1 MVPGFDGGALA
12 GADLD
17 GGSVLAIG
25 STLAPTAEAGWSARD
40 RQSSYF
46 VCFKQ
51 REINPQGADLAS

>member
-40 RQSSYF
+40 RHRPISFASSSE
-46 VCFKQ
+46 KST
-51 REINPQGADLAS
+51 RKGRI